1 MDNITKQV
9 KLTKRGLPDK
19 RAQSSKK
26 NLEKGKSII
35 REALKQVKEK
45 KTGEAKRVT
54 NLSSSSAQ
62 ALPSSLCSSDEYSS
76 DEEEI
81 VLTTKVIP
89 NVLSRKDTKDLPT
102 PNQINISPVTQ
113 FSNPSPS
120 LPSLPSFSFEQTFN
134 ERLKVLDE
142 VYNKKL
148 SSIEE
153 KHSESTK
160 LTRAEIN
167 AIKQQNEALKK
178 SMTSSFRTHAGVM
191 NQEMFLKF

>member
-54 NLSSSSAQ
+54 NLSS
-62 ALPSSLCSSDEYSS
+62 LCSSDEYSS

-102 PNQINISPVTQ
+102 PNQINISPVKPVTQ
-113 FSNPSPS
+113 FPNPS
-120 LPSLPSFSFEQTFN
+120 PSLPSFSFEQTFN